1 MNSRRQILRA
11 HYTKMLRK
19 AANWAGLVALLSTT
33 LVAMPASAVGAQMGN
48 RNTTPTTLKA
58 GATASYAISYTPSV
72 TNSATA
78 IKAIK
83 IEICD
88 SPLESV
94 SCAASASA
102 NTNSNG
108 ADAHLATY
116 TSDTGTNCGTN
127 AYAAG
132 TATGP
137 GVTGTSRLYTNAT
150 GNTPTSAVQCTL
162 TLGAVVNPSGN
173 NQKYYL
179 RITTYSDTGATSELD
194 FGGTALQTAQD
205 IVVSAQVQESLEFC
219 TGDNTLVAT
228 CSTVGSGA
236 ISLGTGSNC
245 PILSTSNVCTG
256 VSKMAASTNGQG
268 GYSITYNGTNLTSG
282 SDTITAN
289 GSPGAAS
296 TPNTRQF
303 GLAIT
308 AQTGSGT
315 KVATYDFGS
324 NGSKYVYLVTTP
336 TQIATGTA
344 ANGEA
349 IYTVTYAANVDA
361 TVKAGAYTAT
371 INYVCTGLF

>member
-1 MNSRRQILRA
+1 MNSRRQILIA
-11 HYTKMLRK
+11 HYQNVAKK
-19 AANWAGLVALLSTT
+19 AASWAGLLALLGTMF
-33 LVAMPASAVGAQMGN
+33 VAGPASALGNQMGA
-48 RNTTPTTLKA
+48 RSVTPTTLKA
-58 GATASYAISYTPSV
+58 GSTNTYNLSFTPGTSGTV
-72 TNSATA
+72 GSLQFQL
-78 IKAIK
+78 
-83 IEICD
+83 CD

-94 SCAASASA
+94 ACANSTTAG
-102 NTNSNG
+102 TNSYG
-108 ADAHLATY
+108 DSFATSVI
-116 TSDTGTNCGTN
+116 TVSGTGWTGGTWTT
-127 AYAAG
+127 G
-132 TATGP
+132 IVTGP
-137 GVTGTSRLYTNAT
+137 AGGGGTGVSAKIANGGTT
-150 GNTPTSAVQCTL
+150 NTPTNAQPATVAITN
-162 TLGAVVNPSGN
+162 VVNPTGN

-179 RITTYSDTGATSELD
+179 RVTTYSAINYTGEVDYGAM
-194 FGGTALQTAQD
+194 ALQTAQD

-245 PILSTSNVCTG
+245 PILSTANVCTG
-256 VSKMAASTNGQG
+256 LSKMAASTNAQA

-282 SDTITAN
+282 ADTITAN

-315 KVATYDFGS
+315 KAATYDFSG

-371 INYVCTGLF
+371 INYVCTGNF